1 MKAVFILMALCFTQS
16 LSAQIEVKNAATFKS
31 YLEYGA
37 TDSVPAVYFT
47 VTVTNNT
54 DKAIPDIDVSNR
66 SLHLNFF
73 VNGDNRNP
81 ISMYNGLESTQEDH
95 LIHPGESDTYQWMW
109 LFKDEWKLEESYGE
123 TPIVHWTYQNIESN
137 KIQIDIKRQ
146 EEIKQ

>member
-1 MKAVFILMALCFTQS
+1 MKVVYMLLVLCLAQS

-54 DKAIPDIDVSNR
+54 DEAIPDIDVSNR
-66 SLHLNFF
+66 GLHLNFF
-73 VNGDNRNP
+73 VNGENHNP
-81 ISMYNGLESTQEDH
+81 ISMYNGLEPTQEDH

-109 LFKDEWKLEESYGE
+109 LFKDEWKLEESYGAQ
-123 TPIVHWTYQNIESN
+123 PIIHWTYQNIESN

-146 EEIKQ
+146 EELKQ